1 MKIIALVLIVIII
14 PVTGRRR
21 GGGGGGSRGGGGYMA
36 GGIGTGYVMGKVIP
50 DKPEPKEELPKMEE
64 IPKECKVEVRDCI
77 TRHIYKGEGEPKNGG
92 PCCEKFKNT
101 IHCMCKF
108 LTNKDP
114 LVRKAANGVLRGC
127 RYQQPT
133 CTNTPMPPACWEEL
147 RSPCINTGT
156 AFYPKYGEACCKKLK
171 KSTSCISKSLKSP
184 DPKLREAANG
194 VLWGFQVRKP

>member
-1 MKIIALVLIVIII
+1 MKIIALMLIVIII

-21 GGGGGGSRGGGGYMA
+21 GGGGG
-36 GGIGTGYVMGKVIP
+36 VIP

-92 PCCEKFKNT
+92 SCCEKFKNT

-133 CTNTPMPPACWEEL
+133 FIPQYRL
-147 RSPCINTGT
+147 
-156 AFYPKYGEACCKKLK
+156 
-171 KSTSCISKSLKSP
+171 
-184 DPKLREAANG
+184 
-194 VLWGFQVRKP
+194 